1 MLSESLKRERM
12 KKGVS
17 KSQLARI
24 STVSRNT
31 INLIENQNYK
41 NTKFSTI
48 EKLANALDVPVSDLV
63 K

>member
-12 KKGVS
+12 KKGLS

-48 EKLANALDVPVSDLV
+48 EKLANALDVPVSNLV

>member
-1 MLSESLKRERM
+1 MLNESLKRERM
-12 KKGVS
+12 KKGLS
-17 KSQLARI
+17 KRQLAKI

-31 INLIENQNYK
+31 ISLIENQNHK
-41 NTKFSTI
+41 NIKMSTI

>member
-1 MLSESLKRERM
+1 MLNESLKRERM
-12 KKGVS
+12 KKGLS
-17 KSQLARI
+17 KRQLAKI

-31 INLIENQNYK
+31 ISLIENQSHK
-41 NTKFSTI
+41 NIKMSTI